1 MYRDDEQGKRKT
13 YRDNCNSY
21 NIATIRHIHQSHKVY
36 YCFKIISIAKVR
48 LFSHQSDKLYDVST
62 QFISSQPNQPPRIRV
77 EGRGG
82 EEGWVATEGLHF
94 PCQEK
99 GVRPLALDSKSWI
112 SSLQKVNKNMNW
124 QEFFLYFL
132 MLCKPL
138 IVSNVCI
145 TFLNSPTFP
154 MCLDEDI

>member
-1 MYRDDEQGKRKT
+1 MYSDDEQGKRKT
-13 YRDNCNSY
+13 YRDNFNSY

-82 EEGWVATEGLHF
+82 EEGWVATGMLHF

-124 QEFFLYFL
+124 QEFFWILSKA
-132 MLCKPL
+132 MQ
-138 IVSNVCI
+138 
-145 TFLNSPTFP
+145 TLN
-154 MCLDEDI
+154 CV

>member
-82 EEGWVATEGLHF
+82 EEGWVATGGLYL

-124 QEFFLYFL
+124 QEFFLIL
-132 MLCKPL
+132 SKAMQ
-138 IVSNVCI
+138 
-145 TFLNSPTFP
+145 TLN
-154 MCLDEDI
+154 CV

>member
-1 MYRDDEQGKRKT
+1 MYRDDEQGQRKT

-21 NIATIRHIHQSHKVY
+21 KVAMIRHIHQSHKVY

-82 EEGWVATEGLHF
+82 EEGCVATGGLHF

-99 GVRPLALDSKSWI
+99 GVRSLALDSKSWI

-124 QEFFLYFL
+124 QEFFWILSKA
-132 MLCKPL
+132 MQ
-138 IVSNVCI
+138 
-145 TFLNSPTFP
+145 TLN
-154 MCLDEDI
+154 CV

>member
-1 MYRDDEQGKRKT
+1 MYRDDEQGQRKT
-13 YRDNCNSY
+13 FRDNCNSY

-82 EEGWVATEGLHF
+82 EEGWVATGGLHF

-124 QEFFLYFL
+124 QEFFWILSKAMQTLNCVLRLHNFL
-132 MLCKPL
+132 EF
-138 IVSNVCI
+138 SH
-145 TFLNSPTFP
+145 FP
-154 MCLDEDI
+154 FVFR

>member
-1 MYRDDEQGKRKT
+1 MYRDDEQGQRKT

-82 EEGWVATEGLHF
+82 EEGWVATGGLHF

-124 QEFFLYFL
+124 QEFFWILSKAMQTLNCVLRLHNFL
-132 MLCKPL
+132 EF
-138 IVSNVCI
+138 SH
-145 TFLNSPTFP
+145 FP
-154 MCLDEDI
+154 FVFR

>member
-21 NIATIRHIHQSHKVY
+21 NIAMIRHIHQSHKVY

-48 LFSHQSDKLYDVST
+48 LFSHQSDKLYDLST

-82 EEGWVATEGLHF
+82 EEGWVATGGLHF

-124 QEFFLYFL
+124 QEFFWILSKA
-132 MLCKPL
+132 MQ
-138 IVSNVCI
+138 
-145 TFLNSPTFP
+145 TLN
-154 MCLDEDI
+154 CV

>member
-1 MYRDDEQGKRKT
+1 MYRDDEQGQRNT

-21 NIATIRHIHQSHKVY
+21 NIATIRHTHQSHKVY

-82 EEGWVATEGLHF
+82 EEGWVATGGLHF

-112 SSLQKVNKNMNW
+112 SSLQKVNKNMNL
-124 QEFFLYFL
+124 QEFFGYFL
-132 MLCKPL
+132 KLCKAL

-154 MCLDEDI
+154 SCLDDDI

>member
-1 MYRDDEQGKRKT
+1 MYRDDEQGQRKT

-21 NIATIRHIHQSHKVY
+21 KVAMIRHIHQSHKVY

-77 EGRGG
+77 EGRSG
-82 EEGWVATEGLHF
+82 EEGQVATGGLHL

-99 GVRPLALDSKSWI
+99 GVRPLAPDSKSWI
-112 SSLQKVNKNMNW
+112 SSLQKINKLKKVKSL
-124 QEFFLYFL
+124 QGLTFFA
-132 MLCKPL
+132 KR
-138 IVSNVCI
+138 
-145 TFLNSPTFP
+145 
-154 MCLDEDI
+154 